1 MTEIPAHRRR
11 VRPPAHAVTHVL
23 DPATNTY
30 VPAEPGPLGPASP
43 PVPAAAAAVSPP
55 TDSALSDSP
64 PADPSAAVDTTNQ
77 ED

>member
-30 VPAEPGPLGPASP
+30 VPA
-43 PVPAAAAAVSPP
+43 AAAAVSPP
-55 TDSALSDSP
+55 PDSALSDSP
-64 PADPSAAVDTTNQ
+64 PADPSAAFDTTNQ